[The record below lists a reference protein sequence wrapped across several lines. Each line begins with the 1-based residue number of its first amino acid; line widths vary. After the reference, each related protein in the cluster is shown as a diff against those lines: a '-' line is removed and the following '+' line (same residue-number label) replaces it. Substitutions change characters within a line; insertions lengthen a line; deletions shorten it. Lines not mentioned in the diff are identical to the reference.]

1 VKTTDVAV
9 VGAGPAGVAAA
20 LAAASAGARTT
31 LIDEQPSVGGN
42 LRWRTEI
49 IGGLPLRFDDQNGDR
64 AFQVAGA
71 LGSYLKQ
78 ANVEVVTNGTAWGW
92 FEPNTLGVVANGES
106 YELEA
111 KSIVVASGSTDIMAP
126 FAGSTLPGVMTARAV
141 MIFLHLHRVLP
152 GRRFAI
158 IGEGADAIEVSHAI
172 EAAGA
177 EVVCRVKSVDD
188 VRVTGERE
196 LRQFESPDDSYD
208 VDTVVVALGRQPDPE
223 LALHALAQN
232 VYAASAGGIV
242 PRRNELCET
251 STPGVYVAG
260 EAAGVCGVGEAMA
273 EGWLAGL
280 AAAGAA
286 EEAVNAARAELDS
299 TRDVSRKNIV
309 DELRLKVA
317 AF

>member
-1 VKTTDVAV
+1 
-9 VGAGPAGVAAA
+9 
-20 LAAASAGARTT
+20 
-31 LIDEQPSVGGN
+31 
-42 LRWRTEI
+42 
-49 IGGLPLRFDDQNGDR
+49 
-64 AFQVAGA
+64 
-71 LGSYLKQ
+71 
-78 ANVEVVTNGTAWGW
+78 
-92 FEPNTLGVVANGES
+92 
-106 YELEA
+106 
-111 KSIVVASGSTDIMAP
+111 
-126 FAGSTLPGVMTARAV
+126 
-141 MIFLHLHRVLP
+141 
-152 GRRFAI
+152 
-158 IGEGADAIEVSHAI
+158 
-172 EAAGA
+172 
-177 EVVCRVKSVDD
+177 
-188 VRVTGERE
+188 VTGERE